1 MGKFQSFFKNSFNFL
16 VVIAALGYFVD
27 IYDLVLFG
35 MLRAPS
41 LTSLGLSGPEL
52 LESGIQLFN
61 LQMIGMLVGGILWGI
76 LGDKKGR
83 LAVLFGSILLYS
95 VANIANGF
103 VHDVTWYGV
112 CRFLAGIGLAGEL
125 GIGVTLVSET
135 ISRHY
140 RGYGVMM
147 IACVGIM
154 GALVAGYLSQHFDWR
169 VNYFI
174 GGGLGLALL
183 ILRLGAYE
191 SGLFNRLLK
200 QTHVSRGDFIS
211 LFTNFSRFSRYV
223 LCILIGLPIWYMVG
237 ILVTFS
243 PEFAAALNVVGN
255 VSAAQAITFC
265 YTGLVIGDFASGML
279 SQLLKTRR
287 KIILLFMVMSC
298 LSVVATL
305 LSVRITAD
313 QFYILCFVMGI
324 SAGYWAL
331 FVTVAAEQFG
341 TNLRATVTTTVP
353 NFVRGSVVILTILLT
368 MLKSHMTI
376 VNAGLWIGGF
386 TFAIGFIALLGLR
399 ETFGRDLDFVEDT
412 RM

>member
-1 MGKFQSFFKNSFNFL
+1 
-16 VVIAALGYFVD
+16 
-27 IYDLVLFG
+27 
-35 MLRAPS
+35 
-41 LTSLGLSGPEL
+41 
-52 LESGIQLFN
+52 
-61 LQMIGMLVGGILWGI
+61 
-76 LGDKKGR
+76 
-83 LAVLFGSILLYS
+83 
-95 VANIANGF
+95 
-103 VHDVTWYGV
+103 
-112 CRFLAGIGLAGEL
+112 
-125 GIGVTLVSET
+125 
-135 ISRHY
+135 
-140 RGYGVMM
+140 
-147 IACVGIM
+147 
-154 GALVAGYLSQHFDWR
+154 
-169 VNYFI
+169 
-174 GGGLGLALL
+174 
-183 ILRLGAYE
+183 
-191 SGLFNRLLK
+191 
-200 QTHVSRGDFIS
+200 
-211 LFTNFSRFSRYV
+211 
-223 LCILIGLPIWYMVG
+223 MVG